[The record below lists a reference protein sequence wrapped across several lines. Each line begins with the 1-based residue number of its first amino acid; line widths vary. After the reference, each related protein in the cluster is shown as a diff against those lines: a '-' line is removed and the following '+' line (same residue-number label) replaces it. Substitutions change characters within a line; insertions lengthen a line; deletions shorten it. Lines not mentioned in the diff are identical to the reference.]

1 MPQITQVSHYFK
13 YVPEVYSDGLNFD
26 FGDKDYEIVER
37 DKAFLRDLNAQI
49 AQGNGTISSNVAGQ
63 IIKQEQLTERE
74 FERFID

>member
-1 MPQITQVSHYFK
+1 M
-13 YVPEVYSDGLNFD
+13 PEVYSDGLNFD

-63 IIKQEQLTERE
+63 IIKQE
-74 FERFID
+74 